1 MVPSYHAWLDDV
13 RPSPYADQLSLGF
26 RGLRFSRLLEREYR
40 AHLLDDSF
48 ELKRIALSVA
58 VVIWLAFALLDLVV
72 VEAPHLWWILA
83 VRLLVLAILAYA
95 LLTQQ
100 WLWLLA
106 MPLAGYG
113 FAWVGHFVFEK
124 NRPATFDYPL
134 YSLMGDWVMLKDAFT
149 GRIRF

>member
-1 MVPSYHAWLDDV
+1 MTSEVY
-13 RPSPYADQLSLGF
+13 R
-26 RGLRFSRLLEREYR
+26 RGLEIRSEVLGSEYVQAAVAGADAFNR
-40 AHLLDDSF
+40 PF
-48 ELKRIALSVA
+48 QELVTSACWGGVWGDEALS
-58 VVIWLAFALLDLVV
+58 
-72 VEAPHLWWILA
+72 
-83 VRLLVLAILAYA
+83 RRQRSLLVLAILAYA
-95 LLTQQ
+95 LFSQQ

>member
-1 MVPSYHAWLDDV
+1 MTAQTTERFQSFAEFYPYYLQEHATC
-13 RPSPYADQLSLGF
+13 R
-26 RGLRFSRLLEREYR
+26 RLHYVG
-40 AHLLDDSF
+40 S
-48 ELKRIALSVA
+48 
-58 VVIWLAFALLDLVV
+58 
-72 VEAPHLWWILA
+72 
-83 VRLLVLAILAYA
+83 LLVLTVLAYA

>member
-1 MVPSYHAWLDDV
+1 MTAQTTERYQSFAEFY
-13 RPSPYADQLSLGF
+13 PYYLQEHSNPVC
-26 RGLRFSRLLEREYR
+26 RRLHY
-40 AHLLDDSF
+40 AGS
-48 ELKRIALSVA
+48 
-58 VVIWLAFALLDLVV
+58 
-72 VEAPHLWWILA
+72 
-83 VRLLVLAILAYA
+83 LLVLAILAYS

-113 FAWVGHFVFEK
+113 FAWVGHFVFER
-124 NRPATFDYPL
+124 NRPATFQYPL